1 MFTDKEKVIGV
12 VDVGSGGI
20 MITDAVWASAIPATT
35 DSHMTLDLRLPVG
48 KIPIISVMKG
58 GKRFLIID
66 LDNMWRNTNMSEA
79 VTVENPVQEVPAEGE
94 SEEW

>member
-1 MFTDKEKVIGV
+1 MFTEKEKVIGV
-12 VDVGSGGI
+12 VDIGSGGI

-35 DSHMTLDLRLPVG
+35 DSHVTLDLQLPTG
-48 KIPIISVMKG
+48 KVPVISIMKG

-66 LDNMWRNTNMSEA
+66 LDNMWRNTNIAEA
-79 VTVENPVQEVPAEGE
+79 VTVENPVIEVPKEGE